1 MRPELP
7 PAVPEWTLADRLR
20 KARGDAG
27 YSQAELAEVTGI
39 SRQSI
44 NRYETGRAVPD
55 RPKLLAWAT
64 ACHVEYEWLTG
75 GRPEDQLL
83 SVKNLPPGVKR
94 YLRDH
99 VRATAAVKR
108 PA

>member
-1 MRPELP
+1 MRPVPP

-20 KARGDAG
+20 KARDLAG
-27 YSQAELAEVTGI
+27 YSQAELANVTGI

-83 SVKNLPPGVKR
+83 SVKNLPP
-94 YLRDH
+94 
-99 VRATAAVKR
+99 AVKR
-108 PA
+108 RLVDALPTVAVKRTA

>member
-1 MRPELP
+1 MSAAPP

-20 KARGDAG
+20 KARELAG
-27 YSQAELAEVTGI
+27 YSQAELATATGI

-44 NRYETGRAVPD
+44 NRYETGRSVPD

-75 GRPEDQLL
+75 ADPGAPSPSIDRDRLRTAYSLLGR
-83 SVKNLPPGVKR
+83 R
-94 YLRDH
+94 R
-99 VRATAAVKR
+99 TA
-108 PA
+108 

>member
-27 YSQAELAEVTGI
+27 YSQAELAEATGI

-64 ACHVEYEWLTG
+64 ACHVDYGWLTG
-75 GRPEDQLL
+75 AEPQEFH
-83 SVKNLPPGVKR
+83 LPP
-94 YLRDH
+94 
-99 VRATAAVKR
+99 ATARRIVDAFAPDR
-108 PA
+108 RTA

>member
-27 YSQAELAEVTGI
+27 YSQAELADATGI

-64 ACHVEYEWLTG
+64 ACHVDYEWLTG
-75 GRPEDQLL
+75 AGPKEFH
-83 SVKNLPPGVKR
+83 LPP
-94 YLRDH
+94 
-99 VRATAAVKR
+99 AAGRRIVDAFAPHR
-108 PA
+108 RSA

>member
-1 MRPELP
+1 MRPEIP

-27 YSQAELAEVTGI
+27 YSQAELATATGI

-64 ACHVEYEWLTG
+64 ACHVDYGWLTG
-75 GRPEDQLL
+75 GGLEELNL
-83 SVKNLPPGVKR
+83 SPSVERK
-94 YLRDH
+94 LRGFI
-99 VRATAAVKR
+99 RAPAVKR
-108 PA
+108 SA

>member
-7 PAVPEWTLADRLR
+7 PAVPEWTQADRLR

-27 YSQAELAEVTGI
+27 YSQAELADATGI

-64 ACHVEYEWLTG
+64 ACHVDYAWLTG
-75 GRPEDQLL
+75 GGPDDQLL
-83 SVKNLPPGVKR
+83 AVKNLPPAVKR
-94 YLRDH
+94 YLADR
-99 VRATAAVKR
+99 VGPATAVKR

>member
-27 YSQAELAEVTGI
+27 YSQAELATVTGI

-64 ACHVEYEWLTG
+64 ACHVDYGWLTG
-75 GRPEDQLL
+75 GGPEDQLRSL
-83 SVKNLPPGVKR
+83 NLPPAPSA
-94 YLRDH
+94 H
-99 VRATAAVKR
+99 SSPHIRASSRRQTA
-108 PA
+108 

>member
-27 YSQAELAEVTGI
+27 YSQAELAGATGI

-64 ACHVEYEWLTG
+64 ACHVDYGWLTG
-75 GRPEDQLL
+75 EGPEDRLNL
-83 SVKNLPPGVKR
+83 SPSVKR
-94 YLRDH
+94 ELRGFL
-99 VRATAAVKR
+99 ATQAVKR
-108 PA
+108 TA

>member
-1 MRPELP
+1 MRPVPP

-27 YSQAELAEVTGI
+27 YSQAELATVTGI

-55 RPKLLAWAT
+55 RSKLLAWAT
-64 ACHVEYEWLTG
+64 ACHVDYEWLTG
-75 GRPEDQLL
+75 GSPEDQLL
-83 SVKNLPPGVKR
+83 SVKNLPPAVKR
-94 YLRDH
+94 YLADR
-99 VRATAAVKR
+99 VRAGTAVKR